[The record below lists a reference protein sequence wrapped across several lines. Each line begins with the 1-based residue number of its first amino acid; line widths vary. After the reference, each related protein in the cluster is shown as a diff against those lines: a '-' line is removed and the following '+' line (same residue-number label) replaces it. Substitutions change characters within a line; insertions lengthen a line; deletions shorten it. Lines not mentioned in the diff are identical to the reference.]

1 MRDVNS
7 AILQAY
13 YEIIDG
19 LDIPVYEGE
28 EPDDVKHKIYCVIN
42 DATSTETISSLIKGL
57 MQKEG
62 MLMNIDSSEKEIEFF
77 AYSAYSKSLNTACG
91 QIIEAIKP
99 TSTTNLDLSSFG
111 LQMSNLSLQTDR
123 TERFGN
129 LGGKVF
135 ISRILIFKQD
145 IFVIS

>member
-42 DATSTETISSLIKGL
+42 DATSTETSTFNSSDVNLTIQLSVHSWEYKY
-57 MQKEG
+57 
-62 MLMNIDSSEKEIEFF
+62 NN
-77 AYSAYSKSLNTACG
+77 SKTLNTACG
-91 QIIEAIKP
+91 QIISAIKP

-111 LQMSNLSLQTDR
+111 LQMCNLSLQTDR

-145 IFVIS
+145 IFVI

>member
-13 YEIIDG
+13 YEIVSA

-42 DATSTETISSLIKGL
+42 DATSTETSTFNSSDVNLTIQLSVHSWEYKY
-57 MQKEG
+57 
-62 MLMNIDSSEKEIEFF
+62 NN
-77 AYSAYSKSLNTACG
+77 SKSLNTACG

-99 TSTTNLDLSSFG
+99 TSTSNLDLSSFG
-111 LQMSNLSLQTDR
+111 LQMTNLSLQTDR

>member
-13 YEIIDG
+13 YEIVDG

-42 DATSTETISSLIKGL
+42 DATSTETSTFNSSDVNLTIQLSVHSWEYKY
-57 MQKEG
+57 
-62 MLMNIDSSEKEIEFF
+62 NN
-77 AYSAYSKSLNTACG
+77 SKTLNTACG

>member
-13 YEIIDG
+13 YEIVNG

-42 DATSTETISSLIKGL
+42 DATSTETSTANSSDVNLTIQLSVHSWEYKY
-57 MQKEG
+57 
-62 MLMNIDSSEKEIEFF
+62 NN
-77 AYSAYSKSLNTACG
+77 SKTLNTACG
-91 QIIEAIKP
+91 AIISAIKP
-99 TSTTNLDLSSFG
+99 QGVDNIDLSVFG
-111 LQMSNLSLQTDR
+111 LQMCNLTLQTDR

>member
-42 DATSTETISSLIKGL
+42 DATSTETSTFNSSDVNLTIQLSVHSWEYKY
-57 MQKEG
+57 
-62 MLMNIDSSEKEIEFF
+62 NN
-77 AYSAYSKSLNTACG
+77 SKSLNTACG

>member
-1 MRDVNS
+1 MKDVNS

-13 YEIIDG
+13 YEIVNG

-42 DATSTETISSLIKGL
+42 DATSTETSTFNSSDVNLTIQLSVHSWEYKY
-57 MQKEG
+57 
-62 MLMNIDSSEKEIEFF
+62 NN
-77 AYSAYSKSLNTACG
+77 SKTLNTACG

-99 TSTTNLDLSSFG
+99 TSTSNLDLSSFG
-111 LQMSNLSLQTDR
+111 LQMTNLSLQTDR

>member
-13 YEIIDG
+13 YEIISA

-42 DATSTETISSLIKGL
+42 DATSNETSTANSSDVNLTIQISVHSWEYKY
-57 MQKEG
+57 
-62 MLMNIDSSEKEIEFF
+62 NN
-77 AYSAYSKSLNTACG
+77 SKNLNAICG
-91 QIIEAIKP
+91 QIIEALRPEGASNI
-99 TSTTNLDLSSFG
+99 DLSAYG
-111 LQMSNLSLQTDR
+111 LQMCNMALQTDR
-123 TERFGN
+123 TERIGN
-129 LGGKVF
+129 LGGKAF

>member
-1 MRDVNS
+1 MKDVNS

-13 YEIIDG
+13 YEIVDG

-42 DATSTETISSLIKGL
+42 DATSTETSTFNSSDVQLTVQLSVHSWEYKY
-57 MQKEG
+57 
-62 MLMNIDSSEKEIEFF
+62 NN
-77 AYSAYSKSLNTACG
+77 SKTLNTACG
-91 QIIEAIKP
+91 AIIEAIKP
-99 TSTTNLDLSSFG
+99 TSTSNLDLSAFD
-111 LQMSNLSLQTDR
+111 LQMCNLTLQTDR

>member
-13 YEIIDG
+13 YEIVDG

-42 DATSTETISSLIKGL
+42 DATSTETSTFNSSDVQLTVQLSVHSWEYKY
-57 MQKEG
+57 
-62 MLMNIDSSEKEIEFF
+62 NN
-77 AYSAYSKSLNTACG
+77 SKTLNTACG
-91 QIIEAIKP
+91 AIISAIKP
-99 TSTTNLDLSSFG
+99 QGVDNIDLSAYG
-111 LQMSNLSLQTDR
+111 LQMLNLTLQTDR

>member
-13 YEIIDG
+13 YEIVNG

-42 DATSTETISSLIKGL
+42 DATSTETSTFNSSDVNLTIQLSVHSWEYKY
-57 MQKEG
+57 
-62 MLMNIDSSEKEIEFF
+62 NN
-77 AYSAYSKSLNTACG
+77 SKTLNTACG

-111 LQMSNLSLQTDR
+111 LQMTNLSLQTDR

-145 IFVIS
+145 IFVI

>member
-42 DATSTETISSLIKGL
+42 DATSTETSTFNSSDVNLTIQLSVHSWEYKY
-57 MQKEG
+57 
-62 MLMNIDSSEKEIEFF
+62 NN
-77 AYSAYSKSLNTACG
+77 SKTLNTACG

-111 LQMSNLSLQTDR
+111 LQMTNLSLQTDR

-145 IFVIS
+145 IFVI

>member
-1 MRDVNS
+1 MKDVNS

-13 YEIIDG
+13 YEIVNG

-42 DATSTETISSLIKGL
+42 DATSTETSTFNSSDVQLTVQLSVHSWEYKY
-57 MQKEG
+57 
-62 MLMNIDSSEKEIEFF
+62 NN
-77 AYSAYSKSLNTACG
+77 SKTLNTACG

-99 TSTTNLDLSSFG
+99 TSTSNLDLSSFG
-111 LQMSNLSLQTDR
+111 LQMCNLRLQTDR

-135 ISRILIFKQD
+135 ISRILIFQQD
-145 IFVIS
+145 IFVI

>member
-13 YEIIDG
+13 YEIING

-42 DATSTETISSLIKGL
+42 DATSTETSTFNSSDVNLTIQLSVHSWEYKY
-57 MQKEG
+57 
-62 MLMNIDSSEKEIEFF
+62 NN
-77 AYSAYSKSLNTACG
+77 SKTLNTACG

-111 LQMSNLSLQTDR
+111 LQMSNLMLQTDR

-135 ISRILIFKQD
+135 ISRIMIFKQD
-145 IFVIS
+145 IFVI

>member
-13 YEIIDG
+13 YEIVNN
-19 LDIPVYEGE
+19 LEIPVYEGE

-42 DATSTETISSLIKGL
+42 DATSTETSTFNSSDVNLTIQLSVHSWEYKY
-57 MQKEG
+57 
-62 MLMNIDSSEKEIEFF
+62 NN
-77 AYSAYSKSLNTACG
+77 SKTLNTACG
-91 QIIEAIKP
+91 AIIEAIKP
-99 TSTTNLDLSSFG
+99 TSTSNLDLSSFG
-111 LQMSNLSLQTDR
+111 LQMTNLSLQTDR
-123 TERFGN
+123 TDRFGN

-135 ISRILIFKQD
+135 ISRILIFQQD

>member
-13 YEIIDG
+13 YEIVNG

-42 DATSTETISSLIKGL
+42 DATSTETSTANSSDVNLTIQLSVHSWEYKY
-57 MQKEG
+57 
-62 MLMNIDSSEKEIEFF
+62 NN
-77 AYSAYSKSLNTACG
+77 SKTLNTACG

-99 TSTTNLDLSSFG
+99 QGVDNIDLSAYG
-111 LQMSNLSLQTDR
+111 LQMLNLTLQTDR

-145 IFVIS
+145 IFVI

>member
-42 DATSTETISSLIKGL
+42 DATSTETST
-57 MQKEG
+57 
-62 MLMNIDSSEKEIEFF
+62 
-77 AYSAYSKSLNTACG
+77 SKSLNTACG

>member
-13 YEIIDG
+13 YEIVNG

-42 DATSTETISSLIKGL
+42 DATSTETSTANSSDVNLTIQLSVHSWEYKY
-57 MQKEG
+57 
-62 MLMNIDSSEKEIEFF
+62 NN
-77 AYSAYSKSLNTACG
+77 SKTLNTACG
-91 QIIEAIKP
+91 AIISAIKP
-99 TSTTNLDLSSFG
+99 QGVDNIDLSAYG
-111 LQMSNLSLQTDR
+111 LQMLNLTLQTDR

-145 IFVIS
+145 IFVI

>member
-13 YEIIDG
+13 YEIVNN

-42 DATSTETISSLIKGL
+42 DATSTETSTNNSSDVNLTIQLSVHSWEYKY
-57 MQKEG
+57 
-62 MLMNIDSSEKEIEFF
+62 NN
-77 AYSAYSKSLNTACG
+77 SKTLNTACG
-91 QIIEAIKP
+91 AIIETIKP
-99 TSTTNLDLSSFG
+99 TSTTNLELSSFG
-111 LQMSNLSLQTDR
+111 LQMCNLSLQTDR

>member
-13 YEIIDG
+13 YEIVNG
-19 LDIPVYEGE
+19 LNIPVYEGE

-42 DATSTETISSLIKGL
+42 DATSTETSTFNSSDVQLTVQLSVHSWEYKY
-57 MQKEG
+57 
-62 MLMNIDSSEKEIEFF
+62 NN
-77 AYSAYSKSLNTACG
+77 SKTLNTACG
-91 QIIEAIKP
+91 AIIEAIKP
-99 TSTTNLDLSSFG
+99 TSSSNLDLSSFG
-111 LQMSNLSLQTDR
+111 LQMTNLSLQTDR

>member
-13 YEIIDG
+13 YEIVDG

-42 DATSTETISSLIKGL
+42 DATSTETSTANTSDVNLTIQLSVHSWEYKY
-57 MQKEG
+57 
-62 MLMNIDSSEKEIEFF
+62 NN
-77 AYSAYSKSLNTACG
+77 SKTLNTACG
-91 QIIEAIKP
+91 AIIDAIKP
-99 TSTTNLDLSSFG
+99 LGQSNIDLSAFG
-111 LQMSNLSLQTDR
+111 LQMLNLTLQTDR

>member
-13 YEIIDG
+13 YEIVNG

-42 DATSTETISSLIKGL
+42 DATSTETSTFNSSDVNLTIQLSVHSWEYKY
-57 MQKEG
+57 
-62 MLMNIDSSEKEIEFF
+62 NN
-77 AYSAYSKSLNTACG
+77 SKTLNTACG

-99 TSTTNLDLSSFG
+99 TSTSNLDLSSFG
-111 LQMSNLSLQTDR
+111 LQMTNLSLQTDR

>member
-13 YEIIDG
+13 YEIVNG

-42 DATSTETISSLIKGL
+42 DATSTETSTNNSSDVNLTIQLSVHSWEYKY
-57 MQKEG
+57 
-62 MLMNIDSSEKEIEFF
+62 NN
-77 AYSAYSKSLNTACG
+77 SKTLNTACG

>member
-42 DATSTETISSLIKGL
+42 DATSTETSTFNSSDVNLTIQLSVHSWEYKY
-57 MQKEG
+57 
-62 MLMNIDSSEKEIEFF
+62 NN
-77 AYSAYSKSLNTACG
+77 SKTLNTACG

>member
-42 DATSTETISSLIKGL
+42 DATSTETSTFNSSDVNLTIQLSVHSWEYKY
-57 MQKEG
+57 
-62 MLMNIDSSEKEIEFF
+62 NN
-77 AYSAYSKSLNTACG
+77 SKTLNTACG

-111 LQMSNLSLQTDR
+111 LQMTNLTLQTDR

-145 IFVIS
+145 IFVI

>member
-13 YEIIDG
+13 YEIVDG

-42 DATSTETISSLIKGL
+42 DATSTETSTNNSSDVNLTIQLSVHSWEYKY
-57 MQKEG
+57 
-62 MLMNIDSSEKEIEFF
+62 NN
-77 AYSAYSKSLNTACG
+77 SKTLNTACG
-91 QIIEAIKP
+91 AIISAIKP
-99 TSTTNLDLSSFG
+99 QGVDNIDLSAYG
-111 LQMSNLSLQTDR
+111 LQMLNLTLQTDR

>member
-13 YEIIDG
+13 YEIVDG

-28 EPDDVKHKIYCVIN
+28 EPDDVKDKIYCVIN
-42 DATSTETISSLIKGL
+42 DATSTETSTFNSSDVNLTIQLSVHSWEYKY
-57 MQKEG
+57 
-62 MLMNIDSSEKEIEFF
+62 NN
-77 AYSAYSKSLNTACG
+77 SKTLNTSCG

-99 TSTTNLDLSSFG
+99 TSTSNLDLSSFG

>member
-13 YEIIDG
+13 YEIVDG

-42 DATSTETISSLIKGL
+42 DATSTETSTFNSSDVNLTIQLSVHSWEYKY
-57 MQKEG
+57 
-62 MLMNIDSSEKEIEFF
+62 NN
-77 AYSAYSKSLNTACG
+77 SKTLNTACG

-145 IFVIS
+145 IFVI

>member
-42 DATSTETISSLIKGL
+42 DATSTETSTFNSSDVNLTIQLSVHSWEYKY
-57 MQKEG
+57 
-62 MLMNIDSSEKEIEFF
+62 NN
-77 AYSAYSKSLNTACG
+77 SKTLNTACG
-91 QIIEAIKP
+91 QIIQAIKP
-99 TSTTNLDLSSFG
+99 TSTTNLDL
-111 LQMSNLSLQTDR
+111 
-123 TERFGN
+123 
-129 LGGKVF
+129 
-135 ISRILIFKQD
+135 
-145 IFVIS
+145 

>member
-13 YEIIDG
+13 YEIVNG

-42 DATSTETISSLIKGL
+42 DATSTDTSTFNSSDLNLTIQLSVHSWEYKY
-57 MQKEG
+57 
-62 MLMNIDSSEKEIEFF
+62 NN
-77 AYSAYSKSLNTACG
+77 SKTLNTACG

-111 LQMSNLSLQTDR
+111 LQMTNLSLQTDR